1 MMGLGASAGLA
12 LLGGGVMAAGDIASM
27 NSQNA
32 AIEAQQQSLNL
43 EAKQSQVAFSQ
54 KTLNNIESTKRL
66 MGLQAVAASGQGE
79 SLTSP
84 SLQATTLDTFQKGK
98 ETGQNID
105 TESKVAQISYKN
117 QQDALSEQQ
126 SALPVQMLGNIAKQ
140 GVSLAAL
147 F

>member
-1 MMGLGASAGLA
+1 MVGLGAAAGIA
-12 LLGGGVMAAGDIASM
+12 LLGGDIASM
-27 NSQNA
+27 NSQSA

-66 MGLQAVAASGQGE
+66 MGLQAVAAAGQGE

-84 SLQATTLDTFQKGK
+84 SIKATTLDTFQKGK

-105 TESKVAQISYKN
+105 TEGKVAQISYKN

-126 SALPVQMLGNIAKQ
+126 SALPFQMLGNLAKQ